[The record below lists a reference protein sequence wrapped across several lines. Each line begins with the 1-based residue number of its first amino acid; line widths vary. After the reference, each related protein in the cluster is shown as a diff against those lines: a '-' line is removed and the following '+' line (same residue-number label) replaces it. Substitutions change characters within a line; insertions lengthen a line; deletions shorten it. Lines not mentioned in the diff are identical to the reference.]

1 MPGPGGT
8 VYLTAADESGMM
20 VSLIQSNY
28 QGFGSGIVVPG
39 TGISLQNRGSGFSLQ
54 PGHPNLVGGGKR
66 PFHTIIPG
74 FMTRSGEPVLSF
86 GIMGGSMQPQ
96 AHMQTMVRLLDYGQN
111 PQACLDAPR
120 WRIDPGMMVDL
131 EPQASEDTRNGL
143 TAMGHKLIAK
153 YDTYMDFGAGQFAYR
168 IDGGYVAASDWRRD
182 GHAGGL

>member
-28 QGFGSGIVVPG
+28 MGFGSGIVVPG
-39 TGISLQNRGSGFSLQ
+39 TGISMQNRGTGFSLE

-74 FMTRSGEPVLSF
+74 FMTRNGEPVLSF

-96 AHMQTMVRLLDYGQN
+96 AHLQTMVRLLDYGQN

-120 WRIDPGMMVDL
+120 WRVDPGHMVDL
-131 EPQASEDTRNGL
+131 EPQA
-143 TAMGHKLIAK
+143 AK
-153 YDTYMDFGAGQFAYR
+153 RRAT
-168 IDGGYVAASDWRRD
+168 DWRYSATR
-182 GHAGGL
+182 